1 MSLDLEFE
9 PDHYFFDFHP
19 EGPTFNYYR
28 RQFLDFQDRFRPPDD
43 PARELSPE
51 DSEPSPYPSPI
62 PSPSPPSSIAT
73 MDLEMLDLG
82 RNNNDVPVH
91 TPRRRTRSVEPSTT
105 RLSIHTP
112 SNRFFQNPHYP
123 HSAINTPAAPTPHA
137 VAARRALDQRRIA
150 MFTPGRTRRQ
160 SFREQR
166 ETPMSIL
173 RHLGRALAPTSHVI
187 ASSSSPDK
195 PSPNGSGNG
204 GSSGSRRRASRRADD
219 DDDELPIDRPRLSLP
234 LDEGSS
240 DDLQP
245 PQSSILDDGNVTV
258 QSVELP
264 RRAISEGPPRRSF
277 GFFPGSGD
285 DIMWDDIYGEHMGSD
300 PFGRSI
306 EIAPPAPLDPE
317 IADLRR
323 PPGDRRE
330 SDFSLDMPSG
340 LSDNDQTT
348 FYMRSP
354 VIDDAQ
360 TVLNAANPVEDDI
373 ELMNEKRQAEIEAEA
388 ETELEASASAE
399 ESALASAEASAEAD
413 MTAVQQADDEFP
425 DYGDF
430 ASVSSLGDAEMEA
443 ITKIDYE
450 TFGQEPEKS
459 NDDII
464 GYPHGR
470 PKKKKAKTSKT
481 SKTRISTHNIE
492 YPQLPPAFVRQV
504 TQAAI
509 QTTGLINQRIPA
521 DTLGALT
528 QASDWYF
535 QQLGDDLGAYANH
548 AGRRTIEER
557 DVITLMNRQRLL
569 NPGLSLFNLA
579 NRHLPRELQ
588 QMLRCAIPVAHPGMY
603 ATHATHAAYVPHGD
617 GGAKRKREEEEYDE
631 DDEDEEEELVFPEDE
646 DEEEEEEDED
656 EEQ

>member
-1 MSLDLEFE
+1 MSLNLDFYPE
-9 PDHYFFDFHP
+9 HYFFDYHP
-19 EGPTFNYYR
+19 EGPTFNYWR
-28 RQFLDFQDRFRPPDD
+28 RQFLDLQDSFRPPGE
-43 PARELSPE
+43 PGRELSPE
-51 DSEPSPYPSPI
+51 DSEPSLYPCSST
-62 PSPSPPSSIAT
+62 SPSPPSSIAT
-73 MDLEMLDLG
+73 MDLEMLDMG
-82 RNNNDVPVH
+82 RIDNDDVPVH
-91 TPRRRTRSVEPSTT
+91 TPPRRRTRSVEPSTT

-112 SNRFFQNPHYP
+112 SDRYFQNPHYP
-123 HSAINTPAAPTPHA
+123 HSTVQTPAAPTPHA

-160 SFREQR
+160 SIREQR

-195 PSPNGSGNG
+195 SSPNGGDNG
-204 GSSGSRRRASRRADD
+204 GPSGSGSGSGSGRRAPSRRGDD

-245 PQSSILDDGNVTV
+245 PQSSMLDDGNVTV

-264 RRAISEGPPRRSF
+264 RRATSEGPPRRSF
-277 GFFPGSGD
+277 GFLPGSGD
-285 DIMWDDIYGEHMGSD
+285 DIIWDDIYGEHTGSD

-354 VIDDAQ
+354 VIDDIHA
-360 TVLNAANPVEDDI
+360 VLEAPNPVADDI
-373 ELMNEKRQAEIEAEA
+373 KLMNEKRQAEVEK
-388 ETELEASASAE
+388 T
-399 ESALASAEASAEAD
+399 
-413 MTAVQQADDEFP
+413 TAQEDDDQFP

-443 ITKIDYE
+443 VTKIDFE
-450 TFGQEPEKS
+450 TLGLEPEKP

-470 PKKKKAKTSKT
+470 PKKKKVKTSKA
-481 SKTRISTHNIE
+481 RISRHNIE

-504 TQAAI
+504 TQAAM
-509 QTTGLINQRIPA
+509 QTTGLLNQRITA

-557 DVITLMNRQRLL
+557 DVITLMNRQRIL
-569 NPGLSLFNLA
+569 NPELSLFNLA

-588 QMLRCAIPVAHPGMY
+588 QMLRYAIPVARPGML
-603 ATHATHAAYVPHGD
+603 AAHAAQAAHAMYAANGD
-617 GGAKRKREEEEYDE
+617 GGLKRKREEDE
-631 DDEDEEEELVFPEDE
+631 DDEDDDDEEEELVFPEDE
-646 DEEEEEEDED
+646 DEEEEEEEEEDDE
-656 EEQ
+656 Q

>member
-1 MSLDLEFE
+1 
-9 PDHYFFDFHP
+9 
-19 EGPTFNYYR
+19 
-28 RQFLDFQDRFRPPDD
+28 
-43 PARELSPE
+43 
-51 DSEPSPYPSPI
+51 
-62 PSPSPPSSIAT
+62 
-73 MDLEMLDLG
+73 
-82 RNNNDVPVH
+82 
-91 TPRRRTRSVEPSTT
+91 
-105 RLSIHTP
+105 
-112 SNRFFQNPHYP
+112 
-123 HSAINTPAAPTPHA
+123 
-137 VAARRALDQRRIA
+137 
-150 MFTPGRTRRQ
+150 
-160 SFREQR
+160 
-166 ETPMSIL
+166 
-173 RHLGRALAPTSHVI
+173 
-187 ASSSSPDK
+187 
-195 PSPNGSGNG
+195 
-204 GSSGSRRRASRRADD
+204 
-219 DDDELPIDRPRLSLP
+219 
-234 LDEGSS
+234 
-240 DDLQP
+240 
-245 PQSSILDDGNVTV
+245 
-258 QSVELP
+258 
-264 RRAISEGPPRRSF
+264 
-277 GFFPGSGD
+277 
-285 DIMWDDIYGEHMGSD
+285 
-300 PFGRSI
+300 
-306 EIAPPAPLDPE
+306 
-317 IADLRR
+317 
-323 PPGDRRE
+323 
-330 SDFSLDMPSG
+330 MPSG

-557 DVITLMNRQRLL
+557 DVITLMNR
-569 NPGLSLFNLA
+569 
-579 NRHLPRELQ
+579 
-588 QMLRCAIPVAHPGMY
+588 
-603 ATHATHAAYVPHGD
+603 
-617 GGAKRKREEEEYDE
+617 
-631 DDEDEEEELVFPEDE
+631 
-646 DEEEEEEDED
+646 
-656 EEQ
+656 

>member
-1 MSLDLEFE
+1 MSLDFDFL
-9 PDHYFFDFHP
+9 PDSYFLDFHP
-19 EGPTFNYYR
+19 EGPTYNYWR
-28 RQFLDFQDRFRPPDD
+28 RQFLGLQDRFRPPGE

-51 DSEPSPYPSPI
+51 DSEPSPYPSPST
-62 PSPSPPSSIAT
+62 SPSPPSSIAT
-73 MDLEMLDLG
+73 MDLEMLDIG
-82 RNNNDVPVH
+82 RNNDDVPVH

-112 SNRFFQNPHYP
+112 SNRYFQNPHYP
-123 HSAINTPAAPTPHA
+123 HSTLNTPAAPTPHA
-137 VAARRALDQRRIA
+137 IAARRALDQRRIA

-173 RHLGRALAPTSHVI
+173 RHLGRALAATSNVI
-187 ASSSSPDK
+187 ASSSSPEK
-195 PSPNGSGNG
+195 PSPNGGRNG
-204 GSSGSRRRASRRADD
+204 ESSASGSRAPRRDDD

-245 PQSSILDDGNVTV
+245 PQSSILDEGNMTV

-264 RRAISEGPPRRSF
+264 RRATSEGPPRRSF
-277 GFFPGSGD
+277 GFLPGPED
-285 DIMWDDIYGEHMGSD
+285 DIMWDAIYGDHTGSD
-300 PFGRSI
+300 IFGRSI

-354 VIDDAQ
+354 VIDDIQ
-360 TVLNAANPVEDDI
+360 NVLNAPNPVSDDI
-373 ELMNEKRQAEIEAEA
+373 EIMNEKRQAEVEKTTAQ
-388 ETELEASASAE
+388 E
-399 ESALASAEASAEAD
+399 E
-413 MTAVQQADDEFP
+413 DDQFP

-443 ITKIDYE
+443 ITKIDFE
-450 TFGQEPEKS
+450 TLGREPEKP

-470 PKKKKAKTSKT
+470 PKKKKA
-481 SKTRISTHNIE
+481 RISKHNIE
-492 YPQLPPAFVRQV
+492 YPQLPPVFVRQV

-509 QTTGLINQRIPA
+509 QTTGLINQRISA

-557 DVITLMNRQRLL
+557 DVIALMNRQRLL
-569 NPGLSLFNLA
+569 NPELSLFNLA

-588 QMLRCAIPVAHPGMY
+588 QMLRCAIPAARPGAYAAHSTHVAHAMY
-603 ATHATHAAYVPHGD
+603 TTHHD
-617 GGAKRKREEEEYDE
+617 GGTKRKREEDEHEYDE
-631 DDEDEEEELVFPEDE
+631 DDDDEEEELVFPEDE
-646 DEEEEEEDED
+646 DEEEEEE
-656 EEQ
+656 EE